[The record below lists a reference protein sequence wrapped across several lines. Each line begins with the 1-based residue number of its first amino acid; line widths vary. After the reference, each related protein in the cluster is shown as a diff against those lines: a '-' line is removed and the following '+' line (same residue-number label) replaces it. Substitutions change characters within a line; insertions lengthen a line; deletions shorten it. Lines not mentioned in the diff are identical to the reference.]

1 MSSSLAPAGI
11 PQARTDLRPA
21 VTVLSGFWPSATF
34 AVARALLTDDPTL
47 LLVRHDLTDVR
58 HGTVR
63 RIVRDQTGVI
73 EDEAI
78 TLAHGCVSCTL
89 REDVLPT
96 LARLARTR
104 PGRDLMLMLPEVVEP
119 EAVAAA
125 CAYCLLD
132 GVPVTDL
139 VRFDSYV
146 TVVDA
151 EHLLDGLG
159 STDDLVTLGIEA
171 AEEDD
176 RALADVISRQI
187 EYADT
192 VVLWGESPDGAYG
205 TGQLATLLHRMAPWA
220 VHVAAAAQRRVD
232 VTALR
237 GHLRHTHRHRPETPG
252 VLARGIEGYP
262 LGVHAPLPDSGV
274 VSAVFRARRPF
285 HPTRLHDVLE
295 TVTGEALR
303 SRGHL
308 WLASQPQTAVA
319 WEFAGGGLSLGTL
332 GRWLVDLPTERWIEA
347 SEQRRLAADLDWD
360 PYYGDRS
367 NHLVFIG
374 LDLDPVE
381 IHRLLAGCLLSD
393 AELADGESEWRAYPD
408 PFAGC
413 FPLGDDH
420 DPVVEQPEPAGEQ
433 PETVGQ
439 QPDPTGQRPELESTP
454 EGTEPR

>member
-11 PQARTDLRPA
+11 SPTHTDLRPV

-34 AVARALLTDDPTL
+34 AVARALLADDPSL
-47 LLVRHDLTDVR
+47 LLIRHDLAAVR
-58 HGTVR
+58 DGSVR
-63 RIVRDQTGVI
+63 RVVRDHTGIV

-96 LARLARTR
+96 LARLARSQPR
-104 PGRDLMLMLPEVVEP
+104 RDLVLMLPEVVEP

-125 CAYCLLD
+125 CAHCLLD

-139 VRFDSYV
+139 VRVDSYV

-171 AEEDD
+171 AAEDD
-176 RALADVISRQI
+176 RALADVIARQI

-192 VVLWGESPDGAYG
+192 IVLWGQSRDGAYD
-205 TGQLATLLHRMAPWA
+205 TGRLSILLQRMAPWA
-220 VHVAAAAQRRVD
+220 THVTATAEQLVD
-232 VTALR
+232 ATALR
-237 GHLRHTHRHRPETPG
+237 GQLRHTHRHRPDTPG
-252 VLARGIEGYP
+252 VLARGIEGYA
-262 LGVHAPLPDSGV
+262 LGVHEPLPDQGV

-285 HPTRLHDVLE
+285 HPGRLHEVLE

-308 WLASQPQTAVA
+308 WLASQPDTVIA
-319 WEFAGGGLSLGTL
+319 WESAGGGLGLGTL
-332 GRWLVDLPTERWIEA
+332 GRWLVNLPDRHWTEA
-347 SEQRRLAADLDWD
+347 SDQRRIAADLDWD
-360 PYYGDRS
+360 PYYGDRHH
-367 NHLVFIG
+367 HLVFIG

-381 IHRLLAGCLLSD
+381 IHRLLVGCLLTDS
-393 AELADGESEWRAYPD
+393 ELADGESEWRAYPD

-413 FPLGDDH
+413 FPLGD
-420 DPVVEQPEPAGEQ
+420 EEYL
-433 PETVGQ
+433 
-439 QPDPTGQRPELESTP
+439 PTLEV
-454 EGTEPR
+454 TEPQ